1 MRFKRSLF
9 KSWPFF
15 LRPKVQ
21 IKRQA
26 RLLAFFDLLFLSI
39 F

>member
-1 MRFKRSLF
+1 MSFKRSLF
-9 KSWPFF
+9 KVGRF